1 MGNLWALNKDRSTVR
16 IPTHPKKWRKFQKSV
31 ARLAQASAF
40 KQGRIQMKHWTIP
53 IIVICLFLGARSI
66 EAQTLYEVEGTV
78 YGPDSKEM
86 ANVTVTLQ
94 NHAGAQID
102 QDITKTDGHYRF
114 AGVIAGTYY
123 ISVKPPEPGL
133 QQVLQKIE
141 LINTGINV
149 TNFSKE
155 RFDFSLNRTAASER
169 PSVVGTVFAQAVPP
183 DAEKEYLSAVASIS
197 KGEREAAIVKLNSAI
212 KIFPTYFLALQQLG
226 LIYIDTE
233 KDRLAIEPLTKSL
246 QINARSALSHLGLG
260 MGYVHLDQPKEAIKH
275 LNEALALDR
284 RDFRVYLYL
293 GMALIN
299 TGKLDEAEKPLKEA
313 YSIGGPN
320 QARTAHLYLASIYS
334 TRKEYQKA
342 IAELETYLRENPKAQ
357 NASKI
362 QEAITKMKAKLR

>member
-1 MGNLWALNKDRSTVR
+1 MEK
-16 IPTHPKKWRKFQKSV
+16 IPEIGSS
-31 ARLAQASAF
+31 ARLSVEIS
-40 KQGRIQMKHWTIP
+40 KQGRIQMKHWTIL
-53 IIVICLFLGARSI
+53 IMAIAFCLFSGARSI

-78 YGPDSKEM
+78 YGPDSKAM

-94 NHAGAQID
+94 NHAGAQVD
-102 QDITKTDGHYRF
+102 QDITKTDGRYRF
-114 AGVIAGTYY
+114 AAVIAGTYY
-123 ISVKPPEPGL
+123 ISVKPPAPGL
-133 QQVLQKIE
+133 QQLLQKIE
-141 LINTGINV
+141 LINTGVNV
-149 TNFSKE
+149 TNYSKE

-169 PSVVGTVFAQAVPP
+169 PAAVGTVFAQAVPP
-183 DAEKEYLSAVASIS
+183 DAEKEYLSAVSSIS
-197 KGEREAAIVKLNSAI
+197 KGEREAAILNLNRAI

-226 LIYIDTE
+226 LVYIDTE
-233 KDRLAIEPLTKSL
+233 KDGLAIEPLTKSL

-260 MGYVHLDQPKEAIKH
+260 MAYVNLDQPKEAIKQ

-299 TGKLDEAEKPLKEA
+299 TGKLDEAEKSLKEA

-342 IAELETYLRENPKAQ
+342 IAELETYLRENPKAP

-362 QEAITKMKAKLR
+362 QEAITKMKAKLQ

>member
-1 MGNLWALNKDRSTVR
+1 MEKTPEIGSRLRRVGG
-16 IPTHPKKWRKFQKSV
+16 FQP
-31 ARLAQASAF
+31 
-40 KQGRIQMKHWTIP
+40 GRIQMKHWTLP
-53 IIVICLFLGARSI
+53 IIAIAFCLFSSARSI

-78 YGPDSKEM
+78 YGPDSKGM

-102 QDITKTDGHYRF
+102 QDITKTDGRYRF

-123 ISVKPPEPGL
+123 ISVKPPGPGL
-133 QQVLQKIE
+133 QPLLQKIE
-141 LINTGINV
+141 LINTGVNV
-149 TNFSKE
+149 SNYSKE
-155 RFDFSLNRTAASER
+155 RFDFSLNRRADSER
-169 PSVVGTVFAQAVPP
+169 ASVVGTVFAKTVPP
-183 DAEKEYLSAVASIS
+183 DAEKEYLSAVNSIS
-197 KGEREAAIVKLNSAI
+197 KSEREAAILKLNSAI
-212 KIFPTYFLALQQLG
+212 KLFPTYFLALQQLG
-226 LIYIDTE
+226 LVYIDTE
-233 KDRLAIEPLTKSL
+233 KDQLAIEPLTKSL
-246 QINARSALSHLGLG
+246 EINPRSALSHLGLG
-260 MGYVHLDQPKEAIKH
+260 MGYVNLDQPKKAIKQ

-284 RDFRVYLYL
+284 RDFRIHLYL

-299 TGKLDEAEKPLKEA
+299 TGKLDEAERSLKEA

-362 QEAITKMKAKLR
+362 REAITKMKAKLR